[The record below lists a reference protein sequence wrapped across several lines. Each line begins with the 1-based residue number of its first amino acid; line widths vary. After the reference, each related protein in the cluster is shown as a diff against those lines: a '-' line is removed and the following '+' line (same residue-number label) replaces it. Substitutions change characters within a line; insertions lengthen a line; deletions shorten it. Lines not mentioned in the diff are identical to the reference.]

1 MSRTQS
7 STFPVAVVGAGWA
20 GLAAAA
26 TLAGRNIPVS
36 VFEASRQPGGRARR
50 VRIEG
55 VDLDIGQH
63 IFIGAYRETLAL
75 MRKVGADPDRL
86 LLRIP
91 LELRYCDGFRLKVPR
106 LPAPI
111 DLLVALFA
119 ANGLSFAQRLRA
131 ARFVMALRSAEF
143 RIEPDRP
150 VTQLLSEHAQHGR
163 LRTHLWEPLCVSALN
178 TPVESASAQVFAN
191 VLRDGLVGER
201 GSSDLMLARTN
212 LGALLPEPAVQYV
225 RKHGG
230 TVEFGA
236 HVRSIRRDGKRFCLD
251 ERAERFQAVI
261 IACSPQHALPL
272 LADLKELAPTCET
285 IAKLAYEPIVTCYLQ
300 YSPEVSLPAPMIGI
314 SGGLVQWAFDR
325 GSLDGPPGLLAAVI
339 SASGVHQKIAK
350 KVLARHIE
358 NELRQ
363 TLGSLP
369 APRWSRLIT
378 ERRATFSCV
387 PGLVRPP
394 ALTAV
399 PGLLLAGDYTESDY
413 PGTLEAAVR
422 SGIRAAGHV
431 DPE

>member
-86 LLRIP
+86 
-91 LELRYCDGFRLKVPR
+91 
-106 LPAPI
+106 
-111 DLLVALFA
+111 LLVALFA

-369 APRWSRLIT
+369 APRWSRLIA

-422 SGIRAAGHV
+422 SGIRAAGHA